1 MRWIGGVL
9 VLLLGLELLAVLM
22 ANAWGEEAFHQLLVD
37 TLLAHAPM
45 ALVGL
50 LLVGFTLKLH
60 EHVLQADEAQAH
72 QTCRQVCKLRL
83 MDLTD
88 GVKGTAVGG
97 LVDMFAGETCEAMDT
112 GLDVLRDCR
121 DRMRAGGLTV
131 AGWRCVSVAKSMS
144 EARACAP
151 ELL

>member
-1 MRWIGGVL
+1 MKKVL
-9 VLLLGLELLAVLM
+9 IS
-22 ANAWGEEAFHQLLVD
+22 
-37 TLLAHAPM
+37 M

-60 EHVLQADEAQAH
+60 EHVLGADEAQAH

-83 MDLTD
+83 VGLTD
-88 GVKGTAVGG
+88 SMQGSPMGG
-97 LVDMFAGETCEAMDT
+97 LMNLFAGETCEAMDT

-131 AGWRCVSVAKSMS
+131 AEWRCVSQAKSMS
-144 EARACAP
+144 EVSACNP
-151 ELL
+151 NLF